1 MSAVSCPHCGKTQIM
16 TARVPRDVVVMLPCP
31 ECHEL
36 VVLFRG
42 KAIALNR
49 EVLRSGTKEERRNHI
64 AEIVEEFLPPELFS
78 GIMNFDFSEGGTPFP
93 LSPRRRSRRAR
104 RARAADAGDEG
115 PALPITDEEVER
127 FQKFELHR
135 IDEPRYFKRYFG

>member
-1 MSAVSCPHCGKTQIM
+1 MSAVSCPHCGKTRI
-16 TARVPRDVVVMLPCP
+16 TTSRVPRDVVVMLPCP

-49 EVLRSGTKEERRNHI
+49 EVLQSGTKEERRNHI

-78 GIMNFDFSEGGTPFP
+78 GVMNWDFSEGATPFP
-93 LSPRRRSRRAR
+93 FPERRSRRAR
-104 RARAADAGDEG
+104 AADTEEDDEE
-115 PALPITDEEVER
+115 PPISDAEVER

-135 IDEPRYFKRYFG
+135 IDEPRYFKRHFGS